1 MLNRQLVSVPPKPA
15 EPVAPAERE
24 IGLREL
30 IAFLRRQRW
39 PIAVATGAMV
49 VLGLFY
55 LSLSQPKYTASAT
68 LLVDTRRLDIFGKGD
83 VFGDTSISN
92 AALETQVLILRSGRI
107 AEAVVDKLELGK
119 DPSFFGTPGPVSR
132 VIGFFTG
139 LFARPAPVAT
149 ADQARID
156 AARRAAAVATLMANT
171 TVGRVGLSYVIF
183 ASYTSENPLEAT
195 RIADALSAAYID
207 DQLNAQFNIARRAS
221 DWLQASIEE
230 LRRQGDD
237 ANLTPQERSAVRS
250 TYDAFLQRYT
260 QAVQQESL
268 PVAEARVL
276 TPASPGRKT
285 APNTLFILA
294 GSLIFGGVLG
304 LGIGL
309 ARDLLDRAVRTGQQ
323 VEQVTGAPF
332 LGYLPTFDLGGWTM
346 RRIAKRA
353 RTMLDLESRQFAAG
367 PAFSVVLTAPFS
379 RFTETLRAVK
389 VAADSNGGKPVNVLG
404 VISSVPNEGKTTVS
418 VNLAR
423 VIAHGGARVLLVDGD
438 LRNPVL
444 SRDLVPPK
452 TPGLVQVLYGRAQPF
467 DVIWT
472 DHATPLHFLPAG
484 ADGKVS
490 ANDLLG
496 SKAHQALIEAY
507 RTRYNVIIFD
517 LPAVL
522 PVVDVRAAAHL
533 FEGFV
538 FVVEWGYTTEET
550 LSQAFHVQGVEERVI
565 GTVLTKVKLS
575 SLKQFGD
582 QLARLPADKYLESYR
597 HTA

>member
-1 MLNRQLVSVPPKPA
+1 
-15 EPVAPAERE
+15 
-24 IGLREL
+24 
-30 IAFLRRQRW
+30 
-39 PIAVATGAMV
+39 
-49 VLGLFY
+49 
-55 LSLSQPKYTASAT
+55 
-68 LLVDTRRLDIFGKGD
+68 
-83 VFGDTSISN
+83 
-92 AALETQVLILRSGRI
+92 
-107 AEAVVDKLELGK
+107 
-119 DPSFFGTPGPVSR
+119 
-132 VIGFFTG
+132 
-139 LFARPAPVAT
+139 VAT
-149 ADQARID
+149 ADQVRID

-183 ASYTSENPLEAT
+183 VSYTSENPLEAT

-237 ANLTPQERSAVRS
+237 ANLTPQERSAVRA

-294 GSLIFGGVLG
+294 GSLMFGGVLG

-309 ARDLLDRAVRTGQQ
+309 ARDLLDRAVRTRQQ

-353 RTMLDLESRQFAAG
+353 RTMLHPESRQFAAG

-389 VAADSNGGKPVNVLG
+389 VAADSNAVKPVNVLG

-423 VIAHGGARVLLVDGD
+423 VIAQGGARVLLVDGD

-507 RTRYNVIIFD
+507 RVRYNVIIFD

-582 QLARLPADKYLESYR
+582 QLAQLPADKYLESYK